1 MTRGSPACAGTRPAT
16 AARPRWSSGTT
27 GGKWSRSTRSS
38 AGPRSRSTTTSPPT
52 ACWST
57 RWSTTATPRSAARP
71 ARSGSS
77 PAPTRAAGAGPARER
92 PSAASMLERGV
103 SGGSSPLKPA
113 ELKRALVAVA
123 HGSADPRA
131 AAAIGE
137 LMPLVAR
144 RAADRGLSVPDL
156 RVAYLG
162 HAAPSVPQV
171 MRTFGPDTQVTVL
184 PLLLTAAYH
193 SKTDIP
199 RVLARAGTARL
210 NVTYGAPLGPH
221 PLLLRALERRLPE
234 TAFEDPA
241 DTGVVLAAA
250 GSSDPEANAT
260 IAGLAAQWQAAVG
273 WFAVRPA
280 YASAVSP
287 AAAGGQGSTAPAQAV
302 TELLRA
308 GARRVV
314 VASYLLAP
322 GLFADR
328 IRDASLAA
336 GAAEV
341 SPALLSLPPA
351 AEGGAAPEVADIV
364 LDRYQEA
371 AMRERTAA

>member
-1 MTRGSPACAGTRPAT
+1 MPN
-16 AARPRWSSGTT
+16 
-27 GGKWSRSTRSS
+27 
-38 AGPRSRSTTTSPPT
+38 
-52 ACWST
+52 
-57 RWSTTATPRSAARP
+57 
-71 ARSGSS
+71 
-77 PAPTRAAGAGPARER
+77 
-92 PSAASMLERGV
+92 
-103 SGGSSPLKPA
+103 
-113 ELKRALVAVA
+113 RALVAVA

-131 AAAIGE
+131 AATIGE
-137 LMPLVAR
+137 LMSLVAR

-171 MRTFGPDTQVTVL
+171 MRTFGPDTQITVL

-199 RVLARAGTARL
+199 RVLARAGTTRL

-234 TAFEDPA
+234 TAFENRA
-241 DTGVVLAAA
+241 QTGVVLAAA
-250 GSSDPEANAT
+250 GSSDPAANAT
-260 IAGLAAQWQAAVG
+260 IAGLAAQWQAAAG

-280 YASAVSP
+280 AAGGQGSS
-287 AAAGGQGSTAPAQAV
+287 AAAGGQGSTAPAHAV

-341 SPALLSLPPA
+341 SPAL
-351 AEGGAAPEVADIV
+351 GAVPEVADV
-364 LDRYQEA
+364 LLDRYQEA
-371 AMRERTAA
+371 ALRERAAA

>member
-1 MTRGSPACAGTRPAT
+1 M
-16 AARPRWSSGTT
+16 
-27 GGKWSRSTRSS
+27 
-38 AGPRSRSTTTSPPT
+38 
-52 ACWST
+52 
-57 RWSTTATPRSAARP
+57 
-71 ARSGSS
+71 
-77 PAPTRAAGAGPARER
+77 
-92 PSAASMLERGV
+92 
-103 SGGSSPLKPA
+103 
-113 ELKRALVAVA
+113 LKRALVAVA

-199 RVLARAGTARL
+199 RVLARAGAARL

-234 TAFEDPA
+234 AAFEDPA
-241 DTGVVLAAA
+241 ETGVVLAAA
-250 GSSDPEANAT
+250 GSSDPGANAT
-260 IAGLAAQWQAAVG
+260 IADLAAQWQAAAG

-287 AAAGGQGSTAPAQAV
+287 AATGGQGSPAATGGQGSTAPAQAV

-341 SPALLSLPPA
+341 SPAL
-351 AEGGAAPEVADIV
+351 GAVPEVADVV

-371 AMRERTAA
+371 TIRERTAA